1 MKRMSLLILIALS
14 SIQFCFADRLS
25 SAIYDGDLEKVK
37 SCIEEQGIDIN
48 RLENKTSPLWDAIYY
63 LSSKQGSPEGIEI
76 VKYLISKGA
85 DINYSYKNFFKGN
98 INASCLDYVIYESK
112 TPDWKNYYTELF
124 NILYENGAR
133 ISDYSLRWAVNAAN
147 GMIIDTLVNS
157 GKLSKTMYTDGLY
170 WTVNNIYVENR
181 FSGDIQV
188 NDGIRYIELFV
199 KNGADINYK
208 SSSGLSPLMMSVTM
222 FSGDVDTRI
231 MKCLIDNG
239 ADINTTDKDGN
250 TVLMNCSFEYYNDYK
265 DKIELYLNSS
275 PNLNIKNKYKKNAI
289 SKLISTR
296 FGKASFS
303 NYDNSE
309 DMNNLFEKFIDLGA
323 DFSDTEV
330 ETPFIILSAKYDKK
344 DIVKYLIGI
353 GVDVNIKDKTGKDA
367 LYYAYNT
374 EDAELI
380 DMIKNHEA
388 LRQSIVEEI
397 KAEQKKK
404 EEIKKLPDAI
414 KSKDFDYLNS
424 TMEKYILT
432 PDSKIS
438 NGKTIYENVFDCFL
452 KDEDSRY
459 LDFLTDT
466 RNYTNVQIDFN
477 EDEQL
482 WYYSI
487 DSYSKRIDDFY
498 KIPSEKVSKYLKKQ
512 IDSKFSENFN
522 RIKSKKS
529 KEKIFYSYIDSN
541 FDSVL
546 IYAIRNDEQKTAN
559 VLINKHL
566 VDLSYT
572 NKEGK
577 TALDYAKELGLKSI
591 IKSIEKNL

>member
-157 GKLSKTMYTDGLY
+157 GKLNKTMYTDGLY

-250 TVLMNCSFEYYNDYK
+250 TVLMNCSFEYYNYYK
-265 DKIELYLNSS
+265 DKIELYLNSN
-275 PNLNIKNKYKKNAI
+275 PDLNIKNKYKKNAI

-296 FGKASFS
+296 IGKVGSS
-303 NYDNSE
+303 DYDNTE

-323 DFSDTEV
+323 KFSDIEV
-330 ETPFIILSAKYDKK
+330 DTPFIILAAKYDHK
-344 DIVKYLIGI
+344 DIAKYLIAI
-353 GVDVNIKDKTGKDA
+353 GVDVNIKDKKGKDA
-367 LYYAYNT
+367 LFYAYET
-374 EDAELI
+374 EDSELI
-380 DMIKNHEA
+380 DMIKNHES
-388 LRQSIVEEI
+388 LRQSFLEEI
-397 KAEQKKK
+397 KAEQEKR
-404 EEIKKLPDAI
+404 EDINKLSDAI
-414 KSKDFDYLNS
+414 KNKDFNYLNS
-424 TMEKYILT
+424 TMKKYYLI
-432 PDSKIS
+432 PDNKIS
-438 NGKTIYENVFDCFL
+438 NGKSIYENIFECFL
-452 KDEDSRY
+452 KDGDSRY
-459 LDFLTDT
+459 LDFLRDT

>member
-157 GKLSKTMYTDGLY
+157 GKLNKTMYTDGLY

-188 NDGIRYIELFV
+188 NDGIIYIELFV

-250 TVLMNCSFEYYNDYK
+250 TVLMNCSFEYYNYYK
-265 DKIELYLNSS
+265 DKIELYLNSN
-275 PNLNIKNKYKKNAI
+275 PDLNIKNKYKKNAI

-296 FGKASFS
+296 IGKVGSS
-303 NYDNSE
+303 DYDNTE

-323 DFSDTEV
+323 KFSDIEV
-330 ETPFIILSAKYDKK
+330 DTPFIILAAKYDHK
-344 DIVKYLIGI
+344 DIAKYLIAI
-353 GVDVNIKDKTGKDA
+353 GVDVNIKDKKGKDA
-367 LYYAYNT
+367 LFYAYET
-374 EDAELI
+374 ED
-380 DMIKNHEA
+380 
-388 LRQSIVEEI
+388 S
-397 KAEQKKK
+397 
-404 EEIKKLPDAI
+404 
-414 KSKDFDYLNS
+414 S
-424 TMEKYILT
+424 
-432 PDSKIS
+432 
-438 NGKTIYENVFDCFL
+438 
-452 KDEDSRY
+452 
-459 LDFLTDT
+459 
-466 RNYTNVQIDFN
+466 
-477 EDEQL
+477 
-482 WYYSI
+482 
-487 DSYSKRIDDFY
+487 
-498 KIPSEKVSKYLKKQ
+498 
-512 IDSKFSENFN
+512 
-522 RIKSKKS
+522 
-529 KEKIFYSYIDSN
+529 
-541 FDSVL
+541 
-546 IYAIRNDEQKTAN
+546 
-559 VLINKHL
+559 
-566 VDLSYT
+566 
-572 NKEGK
+572 
-577 TALDYAKELGLKSI
+577 
-591 IKSIEKNL
+591 

>member
-157 GKLSKTMYTDGLY
+157 GKLNKTMYTDGLY

-250 TVLMNCSFEYYNDYK
+250 TVLMNCSFEYYNYYK
-265 DKIELYLNSS
+265 DKIELYLNSN
-275 PNLNIKNKYKKNAI
+275 PDLNIKNKYKKNAI

-296 FGKASFS
+296 IGKVGSS
-303 NYDNSE
+303 DYDNTE
-309 DMNNLFEKFIDLGA
+309 DMNNLFEKFIDLGTK
-323 DFSDTEV
+323 FSDIEV
-330 ETPFIILSAKYDKK
+330 DTPFIILAAKYDHK
-344 DIVKYLIGI
+344 DIAKYLIAI
-353 GVDVNIKDKTGKDA
+353 GVDVNIKDKKGKDA
-367 LYYAYNT
+367 LFYAYET
-374 EDAELI
+374 EDSELI
-380 DMIKNHEA
+380 DMIKNHES
-388 LRQSIVEEI
+388 LRQSFLEEI
-397 KAEQKKK
+397 KAEQEKR
-404 EEIKKLPDAI
+404 EDINKLSDAI
-414 KSKDFDYLNS
+414 KNKDFNYLNS
-424 TMEKYILT
+424 TMKKYYLI
-432 PDSKIS
+432 PDNKIS
-438 NGKTIYENVFDCFL
+438 NGKSIYENIFECFL
-452 KDEDSRY
+452 KDGDSRY

>member
-157 GKLSKTMYTDGLY
+157 GKLNKTMYTDGLY

-250 TVLMNCSFEYYNDYK
+250 TVLMNCSFEYYNYYK
-265 DKIELYLNSS
+265 DKIELYLNSN
-275 PNLNIKNKYKKNAI
+275 PDLNIKNKYKKNAI

-296 FGKASFS
+296 IGKVGSS
-303 NYDNSE
+303 DYDNTE

-323 DFSDTEV
+323 NFSDIEV
-330 ETPFIILSAKYDKK
+330 DTPFIILAAKYDHK
-344 DIVKYLIGI
+344 DIAKYLIAI
-353 GVDVNIKDKTGKDA
+353 GVDVNIKDKKGKDA
-367 LYYAYNT
+367 LFYAYET
-374 EDAELI
+374 EDSELI
-380 DMIKNHEA
+380 DMIKNHES
-388 LRQSIVEEI
+388 LRQSFLEEI
-397 KAEQKKK
+397 KAEQEKR
-404 EEIKKLPDAI
+404 EDINKLSDAI
-414 KSKDFDYLNS
+414 KNKDFNYLNS
-424 TMEKYILT
+424 TMKKYYLI
-432 PDSKIS
+432 PDNKIS
-438 NGKTIYENVFDCFL
+438 NGKSIYENIFECFL

>member
-1 MKRMSLLILIALS
+1 MSLLILIALS

-157 GKLSKTMYTDGLY
+157 GKLNKTMYTDGLY

-250 TVLMNCSFEYYNDYK
+250 TVLMNCSFEYYNYYK
-265 DKIELYLNSS
+265 DKIELYLNSN
-275 PNLNIKNKYKKNAI
+275 PDLNIKNKYKKNAI

-296 FGKASFS
+296 IGKVGSS
-303 NYDNSE
+303 DYDNTE

-323 DFSDTEV
+323 NFSDIEV
-330 ETPFIILSAKYDKK
+330 DTPFIILAAKYDHK
-344 DIVKYLIGI
+344 DIAKYLIAI
-353 GVDVNIKDKTGKDA
+353 GVDVNIKDKKGKDA
-367 LYYAYNT
+367 LFYAYET
-374 EDAELI
+374 EDSELI
-380 DMIKNHEA
+380 DMIKNHES
-388 LRQSIVEEI
+388 LRQSFLEEI
-397 KAEQKKK
+397 KAEQEKK
-404 EEIKKLPDAI
+404 EDINKLSDAI
-414 KSKDFDYLNS
+414 KNKDFNYLNS
-424 TMEKYILT
+424 TMKKYYLI
-432 PDSKIS
+432 PDNKIS
-438 NGKTIYENVFDCFL
+438 NGKSIYENIFECFL

>member
-157 GKLSKTMYTDGLY
+157 GKLNKTMYTDGLY

-250 TVLMNCSFEYYNDYK
+250 TVLMNCSFEYYNYYN
-265 DKIELYLNSS
+265 DKIELYLNSN
-275 PNLNIKNKYKKNAI
+275 PDLNIKNKYKKNAI

-296 FGKASFS
+296 IGKVGSS
-303 NYDNSE
+303 DYDNTE

-323 DFSDTEV
+323 KFSDIEV
-330 ETPFIILSAKYDKK
+330 DTPFIILAAKYDHK
-344 DIVKYLIGI
+344 DIAKYLIAI
-353 GVDVNIKDKTGKDA
+353 GVDVNIKDKKGKDA
-367 LYYAYNT
+367 LFYAYET
-374 EDAELI
+374 EDSELI
-380 DMIKNHEA
+380 DMIKNHES
-388 LRQSIVEEI
+388 LRQSFLEEI
-397 KAEQKKK
+397 KAEQEKR
-404 EEIKKLPDAI
+404 EDINKLSDAI
-414 KSKDFDYLNS
+414 KNKDFNYLNS
-424 TMEKYILT
+424 TMKKYYLI
-432 PDSKIS
+432 PDNKIS
-438 NGKTIYENVFDCFL
+438 NGKSIYENIFECFL
-452 KDEDSRY
+452 KDGDSRY

>member
-98 INASCLDYVIYESK
+98 INASCLDYVIYQSK

-157 GKLSKTMYTDGLY
+157 GKLNKTMYTDGLY

-250 TVLMNCSFEYYNDYK
+250 TVLMNCSFEYYNYYK
-265 DKIELYLNSS
+265 DKIELYLNSN
-275 PNLNIKNKYKKNAI
+275 PDLNIKNKYKKNAI

-296 FGKASFS
+296 IGKVGSS
-303 NYDNSE
+303 DYDNTE

-323 DFSDTEV
+323 NFSDIEV
-330 ETPFIILSAKYDKK
+330 DTPFIILAAKYDHK
-344 DIVKYLIGI
+344 DIAKYLIAI
-353 GVDVNIKDKTGKDA
+353 GVDVNIKDKKGKDA
-367 LYYAYNT
+367 LFYAYET
-374 EDAELI
+374 EDSELI
-380 DMIKNHEA
+380 DMIKNHES
-388 LRQSIVEEI
+388 LRQSFLEEI
-397 KAEQKKK
+397 KAEQEKR
-404 EEIKKLPDAI
+404 EDINKLSDAI
-414 KSKDFDYLNS
+414 KNKDFNYLNS
-424 TMEKYILT
+424 TMKKYYLI
-432 PDSKIS
+432 PDNKIS
-438 NGKTIYENVFDCFL
+438 NGKSIYENIFECFL

>member
-157 GKLSKTMYTDGLY
+157 GKLNKTMYTDGLY

-250 TVLMNCSFEYYNDYK
+250 TVLMNCSFEYYNYYK
-265 DKIELYLNSS
+265 DKIELYLNSN
-275 PNLNIKNKYKKNAI
+275 PDLNIKNKYKKNAI

-296 FGKASFS
+296 IGKVGSS
-303 NYDNSE
+303 DYDNTE

-323 DFSDTEV
+323 KFSDIEV
-330 ETPFIILSAKYDKK
+330 DTPFIILAAKYDHK
-344 DIVKYLIGI
+344 DIAKYLISI
-353 GVDVNIKDKTGKDA
+353 GVDVNIKDKKGKDA
-367 LYYAYNT
+367 LFYAYET
-374 EDAELI
+374 EDSELI
-380 DMIKNHEA
+380 DMIKNHES
-388 LRQSIVEEI
+388 LRQSFLEEI
-397 KAEQKKK
+397 KAEQEKR
-404 EEIKKLPDAI
+404 EDINKLSDAI
-414 KSKDFDYLNS
+414 KNKDFNYLNS
-424 TMEKYILT
+424 TMKKYYLI
-432 PDSKIS
+432 PDNKIS
-438 NGKTIYENVFDCFL
+438 NGKSIYENIFECFL
-452 KDEDSRY
+452 KDGDSRY

>member
-157 GKLSKTMYTDGLY
+157 GKLNKTMYTDGLY

-188 NDGIRYIELFV
+188 NDGIRYTELFV

-250 TVLMNCSFEYYNDYK
+250 TVLMNCSFEYYNYYK
-265 DKIELYLNSS
+265 DKIELYLNSN
-275 PNLNIKNKYKKNAI
+275 PDLNIKNKYKKNAI

-296 FGKASFS
+296 IGKVGSS
-303 NYDNSE
+303 DYDNTE

-323 DFSDTEV
+323 NFSDIEV
-330 ETPFIILSAKYDKK
+330 DTPFIILAAKYDHK
-344 DIVKYLIGI
+344 DIAKYLIAI
-353 GVDVNIKDKTGKDA
+353 GVDVNIKDKKGKDA
-367 LYYAYNT
+367 LFYAYET
-374 EDAELI
+374 EDSELI
-380 DMIKNHEA
+380 DMIKNHES
-388 LRQSIVEEI
+388 LRQSFLEEI
-397 KAEQKKK
+397 KAEQEKR
-404 EEIKKLPDAI
+404 EDINKLSDAI
-414 KSKDFDYLNS
+414 KNKDFNYLNS
-424 TMEKYILT
+424 TMKKYYLI
-432 PDSKIS
+432 PDNKIS
-438 NGKTIYENVFDCFL
+438 NGKSIYENIFECFL

>member
-98 INASCLDYVIYESK
+98 INASCLDYVIYQSK

-157 GKLSKTMYTDGLY
+157 GKLNKTMYTDGLY

-250 TVLMNCSFEYYNDYK
+250 TVLMNCSFEYYNYYK
-265 DKIELYLNSS
+265 DKIELYLNSN
-275 PNLNIKNKYKKNAI
+275 PDLNIKNKYKKNAI

-296 FGKASFS
+296 IGKVGSS
-303 NYDNSE
+303 DYDNTE

-323 DFSDTEV
+323 NFSDIEV
-330 ETPFIILSAKYDKK
+330 DTPFIILAAKYDHK
-344 DIVKYLIGI
+344 DIAKYLIAI
-353 GVDVNIKDKTGKDA
+353 GVDVNIKDKKGKDA
-367 LYYAYNT
+367 LFYAYET
-374 EDAELI
+374 EDSELI
-380 DMIKNHEA
+380 DMIKNHES
-388 LRQSIVEEI
+388 LRQSFLEEI
-397 KAEQKKK
+397 KAEQEKR
-404 EEIKKLPDAI
+404 EDINKLSDAI
-414 KSKDFDYLNS
+414 KNKDFNYLNS
-424 TMEKYILT
+424 TMKKYYLI
-432 PDSKIS
+432 PDNKIS
-438 NGKTIYENVFDCFL
+438 NGKSIYENIFECFL

-477 EDEQL
+477 EDEQI

-577 TALDYAKELGLKSI
+577 SALDYAKELGLKSI

>member
-76 VKYLISKGA
+76 VKYIISKGA

-157 GKLSKTMYTDGLY
+157 GKLNKTMYTDGLY

-250 TVLMNCSFEYYNDYK
+250 TVLMNCSFEYYNYYK
-265 DKIELYLNSS
+265 DKIELYLNSN
-275 PNLNIKNKYKKNAI
+275 PDLNIKNKYKKNAI

-296 FGKASFS
+296 IGKVGSS
-303 NYDNSE
+303 DYDNTE

-323 DFSDTEV
+323 NFSDIEV
-330 ETPFIILSAKYDKK
+330 DTPFIILAAKYDHK
-344 DIVKYLIGI
+344 DIAKYLIAI
-353 GVDVNIKDKTGKDA
+353 GVDVNIKDKKGKDA
-367 LYYAYNT
+367 LFYAYET
-374 EDAELI
+374 EDSELI
-380 DMIKNHEA
+380 DMIKNHES
-388 LRQSIVEEI
+388 LRQSFLEEI
-397 KAEQKKK
+397 KAEQEKR
-404 EEIKKLPDAI
+404 EDINKLSDAI
-414 KSKDFDYLNS
+414 KNKDFNYLNS
-424 TMEKYILT
+424 TMKKYYLI
-432 PDSKIS
+432 PDNKIS
-438 NGKTIYENVFDCFL
+438 NGKSIYENIFECFL

>member
-157 GKLSKTMYTDGLY
+157 GKLNKTMYTDGLY

-250 TVLMNCSFEYYNDYK
+250 TVLMNCSFEYYNYYK
-265 DKIELYLNSS
+265 DKIELYLNSN
-275 PNLNIKNKYKKNAI
+275 PDLNIKNKYKKNAI

-296 FGKASFS
+296 IGKVGSS
-303 NYDNSE
+303 DYDNTE

-323 DFSDTEV
+323 KFSDIEV
-330 ETPFIILSAKYDKK
+330 DTPFIILAAKYDHK
-344 DIVKYLIGI
+344 DIAKYLIAI
-353 GVDVNIKDKTGKDA
+353 GVDVNIKDKKGKDA
-367 LYYAYNT
+367 LFYAYET
-374 EDAELI
+374 EDSELI
-380 DMIKNHEA
+380 DMIKNHES
-388 LRQSIVEEI
+388 LRQSFLEEI
-397 KAEQKKK
+397 KAEQEKR
-404 EEIKKLPDAI
+404 EDINKLSDAI
-414 KSKDFDYLNS
+414 KNKDFNYLNS
-424 TMEKYILT
+424 TMKKYYLI
-432 PDSKIS
+432 PDNKIS
-438 NGKTIYENVFDCFL
+438 NGKSIYENIFECFL
-452 KDEDSRY
+452 KDGDSRY

-559 VLINKHL
+559 FLINKHL

>member
-63 LSSKQGSPEGIEI
+63 LSSKQEFPEGIEI

-98 INASCLDYVIYESK
+98 INASCLDYVIYQSK

-157 GKLSKTMYTDGLY
+157 GKLNKTMYTDGLY

-250 TVLMNCSFEYYNDYK
+250 TVLMNCSFEYYNYYK
-265 DKIELYLNSS
+265 DKIELYLNSN
-275 PNLNIKNKYKKNAI
+275 PDLNIKNKYKKNAI

-296 FGKASFS
+296 IGKVGSS
-303 NYDNSE
+303 DYDNTE

-323 DFSDTEV
+323 NFSDIEV
-330 ETPFIILSAKYDKK
+330 DTPFIILAAKYDHK
-344 DIVKYLIGI
+344 DIAKYLIAI
-353 GVDVNIKDKTGKDA
+353 GVDVNIKDKKGKDA
-367 LYYAYNT
+367 LFYAYET
-374 EDAELI
+374 EDSELI
-380 DMIKNHEA
+380 DMIKNHES
-388 LRQSIVEEI
+388 LRQSFLEEI
-397 KAEQKKK
+397 KAEQEKR
-404 EEIKKLPDAI
+404 EDINKLSDAI
-414 KSKDFDYLNS
+414 KNKDFNYLNS
-424 TMEKYILT
+424 TMKKYYLI
-432 PDSKIS
+432 PDNKIS
-438 NGKTIYENVFDCFL
+438 NGKSIYENIFECFL

>member
-1 MKRMSLLILIALS
+1 MKKTLLIFLFIFS
-14 SIQFCFADRLS
+14 SIHFCFADRLS
-25 SAIYDGDLEKVK
+25 LAIYNGDLEKVK

-48 RLENKTSPLWDAIYY
+48 RIEDKTTPLWNAIYY
-63 LSSKQGSPEGIEI
+63 MTSKTGSPEGIEI

-85 DINYSYKNFFKGN
+85 DINYFYKNFFKGN
-98 INASCLDYVIYESK
+98 INASCLDYVIYQSQSLS
-112 TPDWKNYYTELF
+112 WKNYYTELF
-124 NILYENGAR
+124 NILYEKGAK

-147 GMIIDTLVNS
+147 EIIIDTLVNS
-157 GKLSKTMYTDGLY
+157 GKLNKTMYTDVLY
-170 WTVNNIYVENR
+170 WTVNNIYLENR
-181 FSGDIQV
+181 ISGNIQV
-188 NDGIRYIELFV
+188 DDGIKYIELFV

-309 DMNNLFEKFIDLGA
+309 DMNNLFKKFIDLGA

-353 GVDVNIKDKTGKDA
+353 GVDVNIRDKTGKDA

-404 EEIKKLPDAI
+404 
-414 KSKDFDYLNS
+414 
-424 TMEKYILT
+424 
-432 PDSKIS
+432 
-438 NGKTIYENVFDCFL
+438 
-452 KDEDSRY
+452 
-459 LDFLTDT
+459 
-466 RNYTNVQIDFN
+466 
-477 EDEQL
+477 
-482 WYYSI
+482 
-487 DSYSKRIDDFY
+487 
-498 KIPSEKVSKYLKKQ
+498 
-512 IDSKFSENFN
+512 
-522 RIKSKKS
+522 
-529 KEKIFYSYIDSN
+529 
-541 FDSVL
+541 
-546 IYAIRNDEQKTAN
+546 
-559 VLINKHL
+559 
-566 VDLSYT
+566 
-572 NKEGK
+572 
-577 TALDYAKELGLKSI
+577 
-591 IKSIEKNL
+591 

>member
-157 GKLSKTMYTDGLY
+157 GKLNKTMYTDGLY

-250 TVLMNCSFEYYNDYK
+250 TVLMNCSFEYYNYYK
-265 DKIELYLNSS
+265 DKIELYLNSN
-275 PNLNIKNKYKKNAI
+275 PDLNIKNKYKKNAI

-296 FGKASFS
+296 IGKVGSS
-303 NYDNSE
+303 DYDNTE

-323 DFSDTEV
+323 NFSDIEV
-330 ETPFIILSAKYDKK
+330 DTPFIILAAKYDHK
-344 DIVKYLIGI
+344 DIAKYLIAI
-353 GVDVNIKDKTGKDA
+353 GVDVNIKDKKGKDA
-367 LYYAYNT
+367 LFYAYET
-374 EDAELI
+374 EDSELI
-380 DMIKNHEA
+380 DMIKNHES
-388 LRQSIVEEI
+388 LRQSFLEEI
-397 KAEQKKK
+397 KAEQEKK
-404 EEIKKLPDAI
+404 EDINKLSDAI
-414 KSKDFDYLNS
+414 KNKDFNYLNS
-424 TMEKYILT
+424 TMKKYYLI
-432 PDSKIS
+432 PDNKIS
-438 NGKTIYENVFDCFL
+438 NGKSIYENIFECFL

>member
-48 RLENKTSPLWDAIYY
+48 RLENKTSPLWDAIFY

-98 INASCLDYVIYESK
+98 INASCLDYVIYQSN

-124 NILYENGAR
+124 NILYENGAK

-147 GMIIDTLVNS
+147 GHIIESLVNS
-157 GKLSKTMYTDGLY
+157 GKISKTMFTDALY

-181 FSGDIQV
+181 ISGNIQV
-188 NDGIRYIELFV
+188 DDGIKYIELFV

-250 TVLMNCSFEYYNDYK
+250 TVLMNCSFEYYNYYK
-265 DKIELYLNSS
+265 DKIELYLNSN
-275 PNLNIKNKYKKNAI
+275 PDLNIKNKYKKNAI

-296 FGKASFS
+296 IGKVGSS
-303 NYDNSE
+303 DYDNTE

-323 DFSDTEV
+323 NFSDIEV
-330 ETPFIILSAKYDKK
+330 DTPFIILAAKYDHK
-344 DIVKYLIGI
+344 DIAKYLIAI
-353 GVDVNIKDKTGKDA
+353 GVDVNIKDKKGKDA
-367 LYYAYNT
+367 LFYAYET
-374 EDAELI
+374 EDSELI
-380 DMIKNHEA
+380 DMIKNHES
-388 LRQSIVEEI
+388 LRQSFLEEI
-397 KAEQKKK
+397 KAEQEKR
-404 EEIKKLPDAI
+404 EDINKLSDAI
-414 KSKDFDYLNS
+414 KNKDFNYLNS
-424 TMEKYILT
+424 TMKKYYLI
-432 PDSKIS
+432 PDNKIS
-438 NGKTIYENVFDCFL
+438 NGKSIYENIFECFL

>member
-157 GKLSKTMYTDGLY
+157 GKLNKTMYTDGLY

-250 TVLMNCSFEYYNDYK
+250 TVLMNCSFEYYNYYK
-265 DKIELYLNSS
+265 DKIELYLNSN
-275 PNLNIKNKYKKNAI
+275 PDLNIKNKYKKNAI

-296 FGKASFS
+296 IGKVGSS
-303 NYDNSE
+303 DYDNTE

-323 DFSDTEV
+323 KFSDIEV
-330 ETPFIILSAKYDKK
+330 DTPFIILAAKYDHK
-344 DIVKYLIGI
+344 DIAKYLIAI
-353 GVDVNIKDKTGKDA
+353 GVDVNIKDKKGKDA
-367 LYYAYNT
+367 LFYAYET
-374 EDAELI
+374 EDSELI
-380 DMIKNHEA
+380 DMIKNHES
-388 LRQSIVEEI
+388 LRQSFLEEI
-397 KAEQKKK
+397 KAEQEKR
-404 EEIKKLPDAI
+404 EDINKLSDAI
-414 KSKDFDYLNS
+414 KNKDFNYLNS
-424 TMEKYILT
+424 TMKKYYLI
-432 PDSKIS
+432 PDNKIS
-438 NGKTIYENVFDCFL
+438 NGKSIYENIFECFL
-452 KDEDSRY
+452 KDGDSRY

>member
-157 GKLSKTMYTDGLY
+157 GKLNKTMYTDGLY

-250 TVLMNCSFEYYNDYK
+250 TVLMNCSFEYYNYYK
-265 DKIELYLNSS
+265 DKIELYLNSN
-275 PNLNIKNKYKKNAI
+275 PDLNIKNKYKKNAI

-296 FGKASFS
+296 IGKVGSS
-303 NYDNSE
+303 YYDNTE
-309 DMNNLFEKFIDLGA
+309 DMNNLFEKFIDLVA
-323 DFSDTEV
+323 KFSDIEV
-330 ETPFIILSAKYDKK
+330 DTPFIILAAKYDHK
-344 DIVKYLIGI
+344 DIAKYLIAI
-353 GVDVNIKDKTGKDA
+353 GVDVNIKDKKGKDA
-367 LYYAYNT
+367 LFYAYET
-374 EDAELI
+374 EDSELI
-380 DMIKNHEA
+380 DMIKNHES
-388 LRQSIVEEI
+388 LRQSFLEEI
-397 KAEQKKK
+397 KAEQEKR
-404 EEIKKLPDAI
+404 EDINKLSDAI
-414 KSKDFDYLNS
+414 KNKDFNYLNS
-424 TMEKYILT
+424 TMKKYYLI
-432 PDSKIS
+432 PDNKIS
-438 NGKTIYENVFDCFL
+438 NGKSIYENIFECFL
-452 KDEDSRY
+452 KDGDSRY

>member
-98 INASCLDYVIYESK
+98 INASCLDYVIYQSK
-112 TPDWKNYYTELF
+112 TPDWKIYYTELF

-157 GKLSKTMYTDGLY
+157 GKLNKTMYTDGLY

-250 TVLMNCSFEYYNDYK
+250 TVLMNCSFEYYNYYK
-265 DKIELYLNSS
+265 DKIELYLNSN
-275 PNLNIKNKYKKNAI
+275 PDLNIKNKYKKNAI

-296 FGKASFS
+296 IGKVGSS
-303 NYDNSE
+303 DYDNTE

-323 DFSDTEV
+323 NFSDIEV
-330 ETPFIILSAKYDKK
+330 DTPFIILAAKYDHK
-344 DIVKYLIGI
+344 DIAKYLIAI
-353 GVDVNIKDKTGKDA
+353 GVDVNIKDKKGKDA
-367 LYYAYNT
+367 LFYAYET
-374 EDAELI
+374 EDSELI
-380 DMIKNHEA
+380 DMIKNHES
-388 LRQSIVEEI
+388 LRQSFLEEI
-397 KAEQKKK
+397 KAEQEKR
-404 EEIKKLPDAI
+404 EDINKLSDAI
-414 KSKDFDYLNS
+414 KNKDFNYLNS
-424 TMEKYILT
+424 TMKKYYLI
-432 PDSKIS
+432 PDNKIS
-438 NGKTIYENVFDCFL
+438 NGKSIYENIFECFL

>member
-48 RLENKTSPLWDAIYY
+48 RLENKTSPLWDAIFY

-98 INASCLDYVIYESK
+98 INASCLDYVIYQSN

-124 NILYENGAR
+124 NILYENGAK

-147 GMIIDTLVNS
+147 GHIIESLVNS
-157 GKLSKTMYTDGLY
+157 GKISKTMFTDALY

-181 FSGDIQV
+181 ISGNIQV
-188 NDGIRYIELFV
+188 DDGIKYIELFV

-296 FGKASFS
+296 IGKVGSS
-303 NYDNSE
+303 DYDNTE

-323 DFSDTEV
+323 NFSDIEV
-330 ETPFIILSAKYDKK
+330 DTPFIILAAKYDHK
-344 DIVKYLIGI
+344 DIAKYLIAI
-353 GVDVNIKDKTGKDA
+353 GVDVNIKDKKGKDA
-367 LYYAYNT
+367 LFYAYET
-374 EDAELI
+374 EDSELI
-380 DMIKNHEA
+380 DMIKNHES
-388 LRQSIVEEI
+388 LRQSFLEEI
-397 KAEQKKK
+397 KAEQEKR
-404 EEIKKLPDAI
+404 EDINKLSDAI
-414 KSKDFDYLNS
+414 KNKDFNYLNS
-424 TMEKYILT
+424 TMKKYYLI
-432 PDSKIS
+432 PDNKIS
-438 NGKTIYENVFDCFL
+438 NGKSIYENIFECFL

-477 EDEQL
+477 EDEQI

-577 TALDYAKELGLKSI
+577 SALDYAKELGLKSI